1 MRATRV
7 HELVGWCALLAVAG
21 CAGTT
26 VYGRRP
32 EAPSVAPGR
41 ATFIYRHLVVGENIT
56 IRAAGGLGGGGARAF
71 DIGGVRA
78 TALDGSL
85 ERGLADAVTT
95 SSEERALS
103 RSRDTALLLRF
114 ELRSWTETVDRADED
129 LALCTVFGSLT
140 LMLGYLPCASTRHDT
155 EHVVDVA
162 LTIFDV
168 RDAPIARVEDRGEL
182 RRVLDTSAVPHVER
196 RYQVRFRS
204 GIGVTVAEASQLEA
218 HARAE
223 GERAAQLVLAAAA
236 ADLTAAA
243 RIVSAA
249 RPRTEPAVSAVPQA
263 GGELGMSEVEVAAPP
278 QDEVGSTPAPS
289 FPQRVRAQIE
299 SRAALV
305 VACTGT
311 PTLAIRATWGAQGL
325 VLFEPV
331 GVSSPDV
338 VECVQAAIGELPVG
352 GPPGS
357 LLHAVGR

>member
-1 MRATRV
+1 MT
-7 HELVGWCALLAVAG
+7 
-21 CAGTT
+21 
-26 VYGRRP
+26 
-32 EAPSVAPGR
+32 
-41 ATFIYRHLVVGENIT
+41 
-56 IRAAGGLGGGGARAF
+56 
-71 DIGGVRA
+71 
-78 TALDGSL
+78 
-85 ERGLADAVTT
+85 
-95 SSEERALS
+95 
-103 RSRDTALLLRF
+103 
-114 ELRSWTETVDRADED
+114 
-129 LALCTVFGSLT
+129 LT
-140 LMLGYLPCASTRHDT
+140 KYK
-155 EHVVDVA
+155 A
-162 LTIFDV
+162 LTFDCYGTLIDWESGMFAALQPLV
-168 RDAPIARVEDRGEL
+168 ARVPRKLTRDE
-182 RRVLDTSAVPHVER
+182 
-196 RYQVRFRS
+196 
-204 GIGVTVAEASQLEA
+204 ILEA